1 MTKLLS
7 EAIVLQNKLG
17 LPDDS
22 LREIELAMRS
32 YAADTLNVAK
42 TLIEKRESPET
53 IRKFI
58 EPHGVSFDGKTKK
71 FK

>member
-7 EAIVLQNKLG
+7 EAIVLLNRLE
-17 LPDDS
+17 LPDDKII
-22 LREIELAMRS
+22 LIEQAMRS
-32 YAADTLNVAK
+32 FAADTLNVAK
-42 TLIEKRESPET
+42 TLIEKRENPET

-58 EPHGVSFDGKTKK
+58 EPHGITFDGKSKK